1 MGKNLACIVCGEPV
15 DKISKGLCQ
24 KLFDRHTK
32 KIMCLSCLANALD
45 VDEEALL
52 EKAAE
57 FKEAGCTLF
66 S

>member
-1 MGKNLACIVCGEPV
+1 MGKVYTCIVCDEPV

-32 KIMCLSCLANALD
+32 KIMCLSCLANALE
-45 VDEEALL
+45 VEEAVLM
-52 EKAAE
+52 EKAEE

-66 S
+66 L